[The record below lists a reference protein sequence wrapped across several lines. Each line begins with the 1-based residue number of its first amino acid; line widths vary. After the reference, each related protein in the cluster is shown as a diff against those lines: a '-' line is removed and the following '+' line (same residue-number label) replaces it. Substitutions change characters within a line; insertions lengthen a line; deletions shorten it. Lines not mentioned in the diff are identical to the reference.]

1 MFTQE
6 ELLPISAL
14 QHLVYCP
21 RQCALIHVERVWSEN
36 ELTAEGQVLHKRTNS
51 GRSESLDGKRIV
63 RSMDL
68 VSYRLGLVGK
78 SDVVEF
84 MPPVGFRPKDANKIL
99 SDIRSSGGEGWRI
112 TPIEYKRGRPKTGAK
127 WGDCD
132 TVQLCAQALCLEEML
147 GVNIE
152 FGQLFYGEKKRRLDV
167 TFAPELRIRTE
178 ELCKELRLTLYSTSL
193 PRPVNDKRCD
203 RCSLKQQCMPEQTF
217 RINRAS
223 AWIERKLAS
232 LHETDL

>member
-1 MFTQE
+1 MFTPE

-36 ELTAEGQVLHKRTNS
+36 ELTAEGQVLHKRTNE

-68 VSYRLGLVGK
+68 VSYRLGLAGK

-84 MPPVGFRPKDANKIL
+84 IPRAGLRPKDANRII
-99 SDIRSSGGEGWRI
+99 SDIRSSGGEGWKV
-112 TPIEYKRGRPKTGAK
+112 TPIEYKRGGPKTGAK

-132 TVQLCAQALCLEEML
+132 RVQLCAQALCLEEML
-147 GVNIE
+147 GVSIE
-152 FGQLFYGEKKRRLDV
+152 FGQLFYGEKKRKLEVAFDQD
-167 TFAPELRIRTE
+167 LRTKTE
-178 ELCKELRLTLYSTSL
+178 DLCTELRLTLYRTSL

-217 RINRAS
+217 GINRAS
-223 AWIERKLAS
+223 TWIARKLAS
-232 LHETDL
+232 L

>member
-1 MFTQE
+1 MFTTD

-68 VSYRLGLVGK
+68 VSYRLGLVGL

-84 MPPVGFRPKDANKIL
+84 TAPSGVRPKDANKVAAE
-99 SDIRSSGGEGWRI
+99 IRSSGSTGWKV
-112 TPIEYKRGRPKTGAK
+112 TPIEFKRGRPKTGAK

-132 TVQLCAQALCLEEML
+132 RVQLCAQALCLEEML
-147 GVNIE
+147 GIHIE
-152 FGQLFYGEKKRRLDV
+152 TGQLFYGEMKRRLDV
-167 TFAPELRIRTE
+167 QFDELLRTKTE
-178 ELCKELRLTLYSTSL
+178 ELAMQLRATLCSSSL
-193 PRPVNDKRCD
+193 PRPVNDRRCE
-203 RCSLKQQCMPEQTF
+203 RCSLKKQCMPEQTYSP
-217 RINRAS
+217 NRAS
-223 AWIERKLAS
+223 RWITQQLAALIKLES
-232 LHETDL
+232 